1 MPRKQKSPFY
11 KKMRGRRKSS
21 VKRTSPK
28 KSGYGLPLLK
38 NGFLVIVLLLSS
50 SIASSFLGTNSG
62 RNNLKSMRRNRNAF
76 SRFRTPTQKKR
87 ILNNLN
93 NSHKLTNLEGV
104 ELYVAC
110 TGNSTPSKFVNLW
123 ELFKL
128 TNLEGVEL
136 YVACT
141 GNTCRSP
148 SIELGGLIHGYNIK
162 TCGTNVRGISG
173 ITPALLKSIE
183 SSFSAGNISLNVLQH
198 AKKHRSQ
205 QCQLD
210 DGNMFK
216 NSPNK
221 VFLVVANSNKEH
233 LLKMAREQKVPRP
246 TVFTLSEA
254 VNIAKQR
261 GIPVSESTESACSYL
276 QNDPWD
282 YTPEAFEEEGRQFTS
297 KNILKMHEVYDE

>member
-93 NSHKLTNLEGV
+93 NSH
-104 ELYVAC
+104 
-110 TGNSTPSKFVNLW
+110 
-123 ELFKL
+123 KL

-297 KNILKMHEVYDE
+297 KNILKMHEVYDELPKIAGECIVGLKEALKKM